1 MKPKRLM
8 EQVKIVDPK
17 SDYYEQLGHKFAVKI
32 DEEEV
37 LVYFPVTKTKGNV
50 QVFKWSQCERV

>member
-1 MKPKRLM
+1 M
-8 EQVKIVDPK
+8 DPK